1 MLIRY
6 QKKSPRRDFNS
17 ILKCIYPHA
26 SDQITEEIKI
36 DI

>member
-1 MLIRY
+1 V
-6 QKKSPRRDFNS
+6 QKKSPRRDFYN
-17 ILKCIYPHA
+17 ILKHIYPLA